1 MEQVERRTV
10 ADYIFARRALGARTR
25 ILAVV
30 MLSVVAAAPGLWAQT
45 AGSIRGTV
53 TDPSNLPLPGVQV
66 SVTGGQGA
74 QTAVT
79 DEKGAYVIANLAPGT
94 YQLTATLSGFA
105 PAEPQQVKVL
115 AGQAVTLD
123 LTLRYPAFSEQVVV
137 TSQKRAEPLQ
147 EVPMSITAVSSDTLE
162 QQKVENL
169 LDAVP
174 LVPGLSVDSTTPG
187 QTRITLRGINT
198 GGVAS
203 TVGVYLGDVPFGS
216 STGLA
221 NGAVVAGD
229 FDSFDVA
236 RLEVLRGPQGTLY
249 GASALGGV
257 FKFVPNLPSTS
268 GFEARLLESQ
278 ETVESGDLGYSLR
291 GLVNVPLSD
300 SFALRASGFY
310 QSDDGYIDSIGN
322 NPIPSLTTPG
332 VNIVDGT
339 LVESRLN
346 SHDTSGGRISALYS
360 PSGQFSLTVTAQ
372 SQNIGSDAPNT
383 VDADPVTLQPLNSGN
398 VQSRYHNQTVDTKYR
413 IFSAVLNWDFGPASL
428 ESVTSYGTFEQD
440 LQLDAA
446 IASGLTGGPP
456 LASVVTYYFGNDVTR
471 PLSAILPQTTS
482 TDKVTQELR
491 LLSPK
496 NDTLEWLIGGYYT
509 NEDSKIVQRILAVE
523 AGTDT
528 VATDLPALADL
539 SLPSKYKEYA
549 LFGNATWHVTPRFDL
564 SFGARASRNDQTAT
578 EVADGP
584 LVGGHVEFQDVSS
597 SENPFT
603 YSVSPRFQVGGN
615 SFVYARVA
623 TGFRPGGP
631 NVLPPGVPADT
642 PLTYQSDTL
651 TSYEAGWKTSGSGGR
666 YSLDLSAYYLDW
678 QDIQLLAVVNG
689 FGINGNGGTAVSKG
703 GEFTLSFVPVSS
715 LLFTLN
721 GAFTDASL
729 TKDTDPVVGGLDG
742 DALPYVPDW
751 SLGLSADY
759 EWKMRSNWTL
769 SFGGGVAYVGERT
782 FDFETRGSDGSLR
795 TLDGYT
801 TVDLRAGAYVGRWS
815 FELYGKNLSN
825 EAGIAAVDTGGGFP
839 NGAYG
844 LALIRPRTIGL
855 SIGVRVWGS

>member
-1 MEQVERRTV
+1 MEQVECSTV
-10 ADYIFARRALGARTR
+10 AGNIFARRAVGARTR

-30 MLSVVAAAPGLWAQT
+30 MLSMVAAAPGLWAQA

-53 TDPSNLPLPGVQV
+53 TDPSNVPLPGVQV

-74 QTAVT
+74 RTAVT
-79 DEKGAYVIANLAPGT
+79 DEKGAYLIANLPPGT
-94 YQLTATLSGFA
+94 YQLTAALSGFA
-105 PAEPQQVKVL
+105 PAEPRQLELV
-115 AGQAVTLD
+115 ADQALTLD
-123 LTLRYPAFSEQVVV
+123 LTLQYPAFSEQVVV

-147 EVPMSITAVSSDTLE
+147 TVPMSITAVSSDTLE
-162 QQKVENL
+162 QQKVQNL

-174 LVPGLSVDSTTPG
+174 LVPGLSVDSATPG

-203 TVGVYLGDVPFGS
+203 TVGVYLGEVPFGS

-236 RLEVLRGPQGTLY
+236 RIEVLRGPQGTLY

-257 FKFVPNLPSTS
+257 FKFVPNLPTTA
-268 GFEARLLESQ
+268 GFEARFLESQ
-278 ETVESGDLGYSLR
+278 ETVASGDLGYSLK

-300 SFALRASGFY
+300 TFALRASGFY
-310 QSDDGYIDSIGN
+310 QFNDGYIDSIGN

-339 LVESRLN
+339 LVEDRLN
-346 SHDTSGGRISALYS
+346 SYDTSGGRISALYA
-360 PSGQFSLTVTAQ
+360 PSAQFSLTVMAQ
-372 SQNIGSDAPNT
+372 SQNIASDAPNT
-383 VDADPVTLQPLNSGN
+383 VDADPVTLQPLNSEN
-398 VQSRYHNQTVDTKYR
+398 VQSRYHSDTVDTKYR
-413 IFSAVLNWDFGPASL
+413 IFSATLNWDFGPASL

-440 LQLDAA
+440 LHTDAA

-471 PLSAILPQTTS
+471 PLSAVLPQTTS
-482 TDKVTQELR
+482 TDKLTQELR

-496 NDTLEWLIGGYYT
+496 NDTLDWLIGGYYT
-509 NEDSKIVQRILAVE
+509 DEDSEIIQQILAVE

-564 SFGARASRNDQTAT
+564 SFGARASRNEQTAT

-584 LVGGHVEFQDVSS
+584 LVGGHVEFQNVSS
-597 SENPFT
+597 SETPFT
-603 YSVSPRFQVGGN
+603 YSVSPRIQLGGN

-678 QDIQLLAVVNG
+678 QDIQLYAVVNG

-703 GEFTLSFVPVSS
+703 GEVTLSFVPVSS
-715 LLFTLN
+715 LSFTLN
-721 GAFTDASL
+721 GAYTDATL
-729 TKDTDPVVGGLDG
+729 TKDTDPIVGGLDG

-751 SLGLSADY
+751 SFGLSADY

-769 SFGGGVAYVGERT
+769 AFGGGVAYVGERT
-782 FDFETRGSDGSLR
+782 FDFVTRNGGGDLR

-801 TVDLRAGAYVGRWS
+801 TVDLRVGAYVGRWS
-815 FELYGKNLSN
+815 FELYGKNLTD
-825 EAGIAAVDTGGGFP
+825 EMGIAAVTAAGGLP
-839 NGAYG
+839 NGALG
-844 LALIRPRTIGL
+844 LALIRPQTIGL
-855 SIGVRVWGS
+855 SIGVRVWGT